1 MILRFSS
8 FVLRLTLVVAA
19 LALATALAYSSIR
32 NARAV
37 YQAGLGTLAG
47 YVKATQLEP
56 SNPLNWYLLG
66 RYWQYNLEEPD
77 PRRAVQAYR
86 SSLSLDSRSAS
97 TWLDLAAAYESDG
110 EMDNARDAF
119 VRAKRAYPISAEVA
133 WRYGNFLLR
142 QGELPLAF
150 AEIRRALDVD
160 PQRAAEAFSRAW
172 RVDPDV
178 KEILDKVLPANP
190 AVYLDAIRELDSNEQ
205 LGSALIVWAHLVAI
219 HPRLQITV
227 VFPFTDALLQAHRI
241 SDARRVWD
249 EALSLSDTPPAG
261 DPPGSVLWDGG
272 FETGVRGGGFAWFL
286 APASSGVQTSLD
298 AAVKHSGKQ
307 SLRLGFDGKRN
318 VNFADVCHV
327 AEVQPG
333 ASYRFSAWLLTQSLT
348 TTQGVRFRLDSR
360 AGSVET
366 SDLQGTQPWKKIE
379 LPWTAGKD
387 VHEVRICVCRNP
399 SDDFNARI
407 QGTAWVDD
415 VALVPALPENARP

>member
-1 MILRFSS
+1 MIFRFAS
-8 FVLRLTLVVAA
+8 FVMRLTLLVAA

-37 YQAGLGTLAG
+37 HQAGLGTPAG
-47 YVKATQLEP
+47 YLKATQLEP

-77 PRRAVQAYR
+77 PRRAIQAYR
-86 SSLSLDSRSAS
+86 SSLSLDPRSAN

-110 EMDNARDAF
+110 DISNTRDAF
-119 VRAKRAYPISAEVA
+119 VRAARVYPISAEVA

-142 QGELPLAF
+142 QGELPQAF

-178 KEILDKVLPANP
+178 QEILDKVLPANP

-366 SDLQGTQPWKKIE
+366 SDLQGTQPWTKIE

>member
-1 MILRFSS
+1 MILRFAS

-32 NARAV
+32 NACAV

-56 SNPLNWYLLG
+56 GNPLNWYLLG
-66 RYWQYNLEEPD
+66 RYWQYSLEEPD
-77 PRRAVQAYR
+77 PRRAIQAYR
-86 SSLSLDSRSAS
+86 SSLSLDPRSAN

-110 EMDNARDAF
+110 DIRDARDAF
-119 VRAKRAYPISAEVA
+119 VRAKRVYPISAEVA

-142 QGELPLAF
+142 QGELPQAF
-150 AEIRRALDVD
+150 AEIRRALEVD

-178 KEILDKVLPANP
+178 QEILDKVLPANP

-219 HPRLQITV
+219 HPRLQITG

-241 SDARRVWD
+241 TDARRVWD
-249 EALSLSDTPPAG
+249 EALSLSDTPPTG

-272 FETGVRGGGFAWFL
+272 FETGVHSGGFAWSL
-286 APASSGVQTSLD
+286 APSSSGVQTSLD